1 MSIRGKD
8 ILEERQ
14 IFEDLHQKSGIAG
27 AEGEVKAAEAAGQA
41 PRMVEITAKEK
52 GARGD
57 FLAEERADRPTVDG
71 SCVALQ
77 IAPP

>member
-1 MSIRGKD
+1 M
-8 ILEERQ
+8 Q
-14 IFEDLHQKSGIAG
+14 C
-27 AEGEVKAAEAAGQA
+27 AAEPGQRC
-41 PRMVEITAKEK
+41 PRTVEITAKEK